1 MENNLIDFGGV
12 YSNFTFEDI
21 GTIDDYLNYIRF
33 LIKEKL
39 NYKNPSFFYRGDEIG
54 KQEFEQFNPN
64 SIFKLGAGV
73 YLTKNFD
80 YSKKYAEDKKGK
92 VYVVLLDFS
101 NVKVFDDKYDYYL
114 AVNEYNH
121 PDILKKDRV
130 APRQHEINKYND
142 EQVFNKYDYLYV
154 KKTGAADE
162 LVAKNGSKFYILNSD
177 NDKKG
182 FEEFMK
188 TKTLNENKLK
198 GGKADKLT
206 IKDIAK
212 NFDVS
217 VKDVKSQI
225 KKGKK
230 VESEHTSDEEKQ
242 NEIAMDHVSEFP
254 DYYDRIDKMEKA
266 AKKYWGEKKK
276 TNESKLLVKKLL
288 REELEN
294 LNEGRFANLAAGV
307 GLAAG
312 SLFGGKDAMA
322 QDKFKDKIE
331 NLGDKFNKLKTG
343 AGEELAQ
350 LKTVAGDK
358 LNQFKDD
365 LKQTVSSVKDKT
377 ELKNIGS
384 RNYSFAEIKKGFEE
398 ESKKGNVQYGVG
410 ESQDHG
416 FSWEKAFAD
425 AADKYMQKKG
435 LNTLEIGQVLIKQHT
450 FQKQDGTY
458 VTIALFKFENR

>member
-21 GTIDDYLNYIRF
+21 GTIDDYINYIRF

-54 KQEFEQFNPN
+54 KEEFEQFNPN

-121 PDILKKDRV
+121 SDIPKEDRV

-154 KKTGAADE
+154 KKTGASDE

-198 GGKADKLT
+198 GGKSDKLT

-212 NFDVS
+212 KFDVP
-217 VKDVKSQI
+217 VKDLKSQI
-225 KKGKK
+225 KKGEKI
-230 VESEHTSDEEKQ
+230 ESEHTSDEEKQ

-254 DYYDRIDKMEKA
+254 DYYDRLDKMEKA
-266 AKKYWGEKKK
+266 AEKYWSKKNK
-276 TNESKLLVKKLL
+276 TNESRILVKKIL

-294 LNEGRFANLAAGV
+294 IGEGKFANIAAGV
-307 GLAAG
+307 GLAAS
-312 SLFGGKDAMA
+312 SLFGGKDAIA
-322 QDKFKDKIE
+322 QDKFKDKISQ
-331 NLGDKFNKLKTG
+331 LKTG
-343 AGEELAQ
+343 AGETLAQ
-350 LKTVAGDK
+350 LKTGAGEK
-358 LNQFKDD
+358 LAQFKDD
-365 LKQTVSSVKDKT
+365 LKQTASNIKDKT

-384 RNYSFAEIKKGFEE
+384 RNYSFDDIKNEFEE
-398 ESKKGNVQYGVG
+398 ESKKDDVQYGIG
-410 ESQDHG
+410 QSQNHG
-416 FSWEKAFAD
+416 FSWDAAFAD
-425 AADKYMQKKG
+425 AAGRYMKKKG
-435 LNTLEIGQVLIKQHT
+435 LNQFKKGQVQLKHHT
-450 FQKQDGTY
+450 FQKQDVTY
-458 VTIALFKFENR
+458 VTIALFRFESR